1 MRAMSWTR
9 PLHRHDWS
17 HSLFYLTLLLWT
29 RRMDGLADFSKY
41 LSRIITSHSAQAC
54 DGQPL
59 RLHCPRHSTISIQSA
74 FYGSGGSQL
83 CGADPDLLPG
93 AQNHS
98 CSAFTALQKLL
109 SECQSHRDCQMP
121 VNHLLFG
128 RDPCPGTTKYLHVDY
143 KCKPTEHKR
152 HVVCE
157 GETMVLRCK
166 PPRVL
171 NIYAAVYGRGLAE
184 PDICPSHLTR
194 PPPFECLNHEAVHVV
209 SRSCYSKQ
217 RCVVAV
223 SNQTF
228 RDPCFPGTRKYLTV
242 LFACVPQTLL
252 READPGIFSSPLPP
266 TLVIEKASPED
277 VEVEEPFPKGSGMP
291 DNTGAVMSN
300 SLLTYAYIKEHSEM
314 AALLFTSSVCVGL
327 LLTLLAVSV
336 RVTCRGRPLRGHRL
350 TTKSP
355 SQVLNRQTVGE
366 DDGNNDDED
375 DDDDDDDDDE
385 EEEEGTDSSLLSATD
400 RKSLYGWE
408 EVTYVSEAAE
418 RAERIERRE
427 MVIQE
432 IWMNAYLNGTSCG
445 LN

>member
-1 MRAMSWTR
+1 MRVMSWTR
-9 PLHRHDWS
+9 PCHGPDWS
-17 HSLFYLTLLLWT
+17 HSLLYLTLLLWT
-29 RRMDGLADFSKY
+29 RRMDALADFSNY
-41 LSRIITSHSAQAC
+41 LSRIITSHSAHAC

-74 FYGSGGSQL
+74 FYGSSEAWL
-83 CGADPDLLPG
+83 CRADRDPPPR
-93 AQNHS
+93 AHNHS

-109 SECQSHRDCQMP
+109 SECQSHRDCQLP

-128 RDPCPGTTKYLHVDY
+128 KDPCPGITKYLHVDY

-152 HVVCE
+152 HVACE

-171 NIYAAVYGRGLAE
+171 NIYAAVYGRSLGE
-184 PDICPSHLTR
+184 SDTCPSHLTR
-194 PPPFECLNHEAVHVV
+194 PPPFECLNHEAVHSV

-228 RDPCFPGTRKYLTV
+228 RDPCFPGTRKYLSV
-242 LFACVPQTLL
+242 VYSCVPQTLL
-252 READPGIFSSPLPP
+252 KEADPNIFSSTSSP
-266 TLVIEKASPED
+266 TVRTEKVSPVDLEK
-277 VEVEEPFPKGSGMP
+277 PFSKGSRRP
-291 DNTGAVMSN
+291 NNSGAMMSN
-300 SLLTYAYIKEHSEM
+300 SLLTYAYIKEHPEM

-336 RVTCRGRPLRGHRL
+336 RVTCRGRRL
-350 TTKSP
+350 GDPRLASKSR
-355 SQVLNRQTVGE
+355 SQTANCKE
-366 DDGNNDDED
+366 ED
-375 DDDDDDDDDE
+375 DDDDNDDDDE
-385 EEEEGTDSSLLSATD
+385 EEEDDDDAEGSESSLISATE
-400 RKSLYGWE
+400 RKATHAWE

-427 MVIQE
+427 MIIQE
-432 IWMNAYLNGTSCG
+432 IWMNAYLNGSTC
-445 LN
+445 